1 MNQANKSQ
9 GCWGCFGSIMILLGI
24 VELIIG
30 IFTFNIVLILWAIVS
45 TFIFAFL
52 IGGKLKNLEESKNNE
67 EEIVEGEQDDQIRLF

>member
-1 MNQANKSQ
+1 MKQTNKKQ

-52 IGGKLKNLEESKNNE
+52 IGGKLKNLEESENN